1 MSREVDEVSSTINNR
16 PATKRQRTNE
26 EPNGGETIMQSDV
39 LWLEESLYQSY
50 LSRERLLELRDTA
63 RQLCTFGKG
72 ITACDESASTLGQRF
87 TQVGIAD
94 NTVENRRSYRTCLL
108 DTPGIEQYLSG
119 AILDPETLLQKSCHT
134 DGMFPHVLKGRGI
147 IPGVKPHLKVY
158 ELPGT
163 GGDTVMQGLDSLA
176 VRARDYYR
184 AGARFAKWRSPLVM
198 DMTTTHKRPTLLT
211 IQSNMKDLARYA
223 LICQSEGLMPIV
235 EPDIVLQGTH
245 TLQEA
250 VRTNIQVQ
258 SELYKAM
265 LEHGVYMAGCT
276 LKPNMVLPGID
287 CPQSYTV
294 EQLAQANVFVME
306 QCFPAAMPGANYL
319 SGGQSLEQALARLN
333 AINICAQEKKL
344 PWNLSFSWS
353 KAIQLP
359 LLETCVTQ
367 GNMDLD
373 AIGKLYLKELKLAS
387 DASKG
392 QYTPPNTN
400 DGAHNGKHA

>member
-1 MSREVDEVSSTINNR
+1 
-16 PATKRQRTNE
+16 
-26 EPNGGETIMQSDV
+26 
-39 LWLEESLYQSY
+39 
-50 LSRERLLELRDTA
+50 
-63 RQLCTFGKG
+63 
-72 ITACDESASTLGQRF
+72 
-87 TQVGIAD
+87 
-94 NTVENRRSYRTCLL
+94 
-108 DTPGIEQYLSG
+108 
-119 AILDPETLLQKSCHT
+119 
-134 DGMFPHVLKGRGI
+134 MFPHVLKGRGI

-198 DMTTTHKRPTLLT
+198 DMTTTHKRPTLLA

-245 TLQEA
+245 TRQEA